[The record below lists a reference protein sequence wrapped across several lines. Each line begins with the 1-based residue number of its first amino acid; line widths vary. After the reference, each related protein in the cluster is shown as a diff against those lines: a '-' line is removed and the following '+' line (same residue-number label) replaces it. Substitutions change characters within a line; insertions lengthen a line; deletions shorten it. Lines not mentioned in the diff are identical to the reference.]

1 MSQQK
6 SASRQYTRMEDA
18 LERLGRE
25 HEPPPGWEAR
35 VLAQVQARPP
45 WWTRWTVWLTI
56 PAVVLVVLVFALW
69 PEHPPRNLQLALDVT
84 ATGSIARGSSAH
96 IGDRVTA
103 TAAGGERYHAIW
115 VYRDDELIAVCPGSS
130 LCEISGDF
138 ARARIALG
146 AYGTYTFVA
155 LSHARPIPPAHGSYD
170 LDLVTAGDAGMTSQV
185 QRISVN

>member
-1 MSQQK
+1 
-6 SASRQYTRMEDA
+6 MEDA

-35 VLAQVQARPP
+35 VLAQVQSRPP
-45 WWTRWTVWLTI
+45 WWTRWTVWLAL
-56 PAVVLVVLVFALW
+56 PAVALVAVAIALW
-69 PEHPPRNLQLALDVT
+69 PGHPPRNLELALDVT
-84 ATGSIARGSSAH
+84 AAGPIVRGKSAH

-115 VYRDDELIAVCPGSS
+115 VYRDDELIAVCPGPS

-155 LSHARPIPPAHGSYD
+155 LSSVRAIPPAQGSYD
-170 LDLVTAGDAGMTSQV
+170 LDLVTAGDDGMASQV
-185 QRISVN
+185 QHIVVR